1 MVGPTGSGKTSLSN
15 LLLRFFDTTQGAITL
30 DDVDL
35 KNYKLADLRNQF
47 AVVLQDTVLFSTTI
61 TENIRFARPGAT
73 IAEVVSAATAANAHE
88 FITDLPDGYDTLVGE
103 RGMKLSGG
111 QRQRISLARAFL
123 KNAPILILDEPTS
136 ALDMN
141 AETAVLDAIQRLMKG
156 RTTLMI
162 AHRASALRNCNII
175 LILEDG
181 RVTGMTTEVGSV
193 LSGMAAVRIQR

>member
-1 MVGPTGSGKTSLSN
+1 VGPTGCGKTTLSN
-15 LLLRFFDTTQGAITL
+15 LLLRFFDPTEGVITL
-30 DDVDL
+30 DDIDV
-35 KNYKLADLRNQF
+35 KGYKLADLRNQF

-73 IAEVVSAATAANAHE
+73 VTEVVAAATAANAHE
-88 FITDLPDGYDTLVGE
+88 FITDLPDGYDTFVGE

-111 QRQRISLARAFL
+111 QRQRISIARAFL

-136 ALDMN
+136 ALDIN
-141 AETAVLDAIQRLMKG
+141 AETAVLDAIQRLIKG
-156 RTTLMI
+156 RTALMI

-181 RVTGMTTEVGSV
+181 RVIEMTTEVGSV
-193 LSGMAAVRIQR
+193 LSGMTAVSIQM